1 MVDSFHRQVR
11 QRAGGLTFDKRGG
24 ESARRCCG
32 SSLVLSWAAI
42 RRSPRPRLRQTAG
55 VTQRSGDPARPQPDG
70 SFVVDVRRAG
80 PRPRPP
86 RRPSGPRL
94 LVRRI
99 VAGMLAVLLGLVGY
113 AVWQVVRL
121 GAGIQRSDILGDR
134 PAGPDMNILLMGL
147 DSRLDMRGNP
157 LSPELYDA
165 LHAGDATDGGLNANV
180 LMFVHIPG
188 DGSGAK
194 AFSIPRD
201 DYVDLAGCP
210 DKECKGKIKTAYGL
224 AFDHGEP
231 PARQAGVV
239 R

>member
-1 MVDSFHRQVR
+1 
-11 QRAGGLTFDKRGG
+11 
-24 ESARRCCG
+24 
-32 SSLVLSWAAI
+32 
-42 RRSPRPRLRQTAG
+42 
-55 VTQRSGDPARPQPDG
+55 
-70 SFVVDVRRAG
+70 
-80 PRPRPP
+80 
-86 RRPSGPRL
+86 
-94 LVRRI
+94 VRRI

-224 AFDHGEP
+224 AFDQESRRLVKQGSP
-231 PARQAGVV
+231 V
-239 R
+239 RTCT